1 MLLRPLS
8 KTAGIITMFTLSTFT
23 LANNPIED
31 PLTELNTDLWWKSDG
46 WNNGFPFYNRWEEEA
61 ISHSTDGMAITLSH
75 APNGSD
81 DFEFQSGELRSHEYF
96 GYGCYEV
103 EMKPIAE
110 PGVISSFFLF
120 AGPYDKPEDGNGMH
134 NEIDVEF
141 LGNNTNVMQVNF
153 WTNDDRYARSHEQ
166 LIYLDF
172 DASQDYHRYG
182 IKWTKGAIKW
192 YIDGNLV
199 YKVKNSSDD
208 PIPSVNDSRLRIMA
222 NVWATD
228 DRISNWAGEFSKDP
242 ATSVTAE
249 YKNFRFIS
257 GRKCSLRN

>member
-1 MLLRPLS
+1 MLLRSLG
-8 KTAGIITMFTLSTFT
+8 KTAGIIAMFTLSPFSF
-23 LANNPIED
+23 ANTPIED

-46 WNNGFPFYNRWEEEA
+46 WSNGFPFYSRWEGESIHFSEQ
-61 ISHSTDGMAITLSH
+61 GMTITLNH
-75 APNGSD
+75 APNGTD
-81 DFEFQSGELRSHEYF
+81 DFEFQSGELRSHDYY

-103 EMKPIAE
+103 EMKPIAK

-172 DASQDYHRYG
+172 DASQDFHRYG

-192 YIDGNLV
+192 YIDGKLV
-199 YKVKNSSDD
+199 YKVKNRSDD
-208 PIPSVNDSRLRIMA
+208 PIPSVKDSRLRIMA

-242 ATSVTAE
+242 NTSVTAE
-249 YKNFRFIS
+249 YRNFKFIP
-257 GRKCSLRN
+257 GRKCSLRD

>member
-1 MLLRPLS
+1 MLLRSLTQ
-8 KTAGIITMFTLSTFT
+8 TAGFITMLSFTPLV
-23 LANNPIED
+23 LADTSIED
-31 PLTELNTDLWWKSDG
+31 PFTELNSELWWKSDG
-46 WNNGFPFYNRWEEEA
+46 WSNGFPFFNRWEGEA

-75 APNGSD
+75 APNGAD
-81 DFEFQSGELRSHEYF
+81 DFEFQSGELRSHGYY

-120 AGPYDKPEDGNGMH
+120 SGPYDKPEDGNGMH

-141 LGNNTNVMQVNF
+141 LGHNTNVMQVNF
-153 WTNDDRYARSHEQ
+153 WTNDDRYTRSHEQ
-166 LIYLDF
+166 LIYLNF
-172 DASQDYHRYG
+172 DASQDFHRYG

-192 YIDGNLV
+192 YIDGKMV
-199 YKVKNSSDD
+199 YKVKNTNND
-208 PIPSVNDSRLRIMA
+208 PIPSVTDSRLRIMA

-228 DRISNWAGEFSKDP
+228 ERISNWAGDFSKDP
-242 ATSVTAE
+242 TTSVTAE
-249 YKNFRFIS
+249 YKNFRFIP